1 MGQENLINRDDE
13 EIDDYEPEF
22 KYKLTKE
29 IIRCN
34 NLVKEYELGE
44 YIIRALDGVSLDVL
58 RGDFIAIQ
66 GPSGAGKTTLLQLIA
81 GLDTPTSGEIKIEW
95 VKSSDLNEEMMT
107 LFRVLNI
114 GFIFQNYNLISSL
127 TAEENI
133 LFPMQLAGVEI
144 ELQNKRVNEL
154 LEKVKLSERREHLPF
169 QLSSGEQQRI
179 GIARALANDPPIILA
194 DEPTANLDKKSIEII
209 AELFKELNQEGKT
222 IIVVTHDQK
231 FLNSAYRII
240 TIDDGKIIQDEQIK
254 TPETTDFETKKGAQI
269 PDKIREAVQN
279 QDQINS
285 YQSTKEK

>member
-1 MGQENLINRDDE
+1 MGEKNQLNRDE
-13 EIDDYEPEF
+13 QEIDDVPIEF

-29 IIRCN
+29 IIRCY

-133 LFPMQLAGVEI
+133 LFPMQLAGVEL

-209 AELFKELNQEGKT
+209 AELFKELNRDGKT
-222 IIVVTHDQK
+222 IIVVTHDQR
-231 FLNSAYRII
+231 FLNYAYRII
-240 TIDDGKIIQDEQIK
+240 TIDDGKIIQDERIK
-254 TPETTDFETKKGAQI
+254 TPEEFDFETKKGVQI
-269 PDKIREAVQN
+269 PEKIQEIV
-279 QDQINS
+279 
-285 YQSTKEK
+285 KE

>member
-1 MGQENLINRDDE
+1 MGEKNQLNRDE
-13 EIDDYEPEF
+13 QEIDDVTIEF
-22 KYKLTKE
+22 KYKLSKE
-29 IIRCN
+29 IIRCY

-133 LFPMQLAGVEI
+133 LFPMQLAGVEL

-209 AELFKELNQEGKT
+209 AELFKELNKEGKT
-222 IIVVTHDQK
+222 IIVVTHDQR
-231 FLNSAYRII
+231 FLNYAYRII
-240 TIDDGKIIQDEQIK
+240 TIDDGKIIQDERIK
-254 TPETTDFETKKGAQI
+254 TPEEFDFETKKGVQI
-269 PDKIREAVQN
+269 P
-279 QDQINS
+279 
-285 YQSTKEK
+285 KEIQEIVKE

>member
-1 MGQENLINRDDE
+1 MGEQNLTNRDDE
-13 EIDDYEPEF
+13 DLDDDDIEF
-22 KYKLTKE
+22 KYKLKKE
-29 IIRCN
+29 IIRCY

-44 YIIRALDGVSLDVL
+44 FIIRALDDVSLDVL

-81 GLDTPTSGEIKIEW
+81 GLDTPTKGEVNIEW

-133 LFPMQLAGVEI
+133 MFPMQLAGVEI
-144 ELQNKRVNEL
+144 ELQRKRVNEL
-154 LEKVKLSERREHLPF
+154 LEKVKLTERREHLPF

-209 AELFKELNQEGKT
+209 AELFKELNKEGKT
-222 IIVVTHDQK
+222 IIVVTHDQR
-231 FLNSAYRII
+231 FLNYAHRII
-240 TIDDGKIIQDEQIK
+240 TIDDGKIIQDERIK
-254 TPETTDFETKKGAQI
+254 TPENRTLKLKKVS
-269 PDKIREAVQN
+269 KYLRKFKN
-279 QDQINS
+279 
-285 YQSTKEK
+285 